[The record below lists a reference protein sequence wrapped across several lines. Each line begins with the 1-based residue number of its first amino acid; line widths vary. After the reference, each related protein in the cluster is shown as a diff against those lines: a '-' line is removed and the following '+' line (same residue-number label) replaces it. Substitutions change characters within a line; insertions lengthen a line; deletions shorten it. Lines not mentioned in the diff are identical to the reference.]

1 MMDFTLTSDQ
11 KDMAAM
17 VRALMEEKVGP
28 RAEEI
33 DEKAEFPVWVADLF
47 RELDIFAVVIP
58 EEYGGVDGSLVALC
72 AVQEQIARIVPAC
85 SMILGVQGL
94 GSTPVVLFGSEE
106 QKRRWLPAF
115 ATGEKMTGFGLT
127 EPNAGSDV
135 KAMTTRATRVE
146 GGWRLN
152 GRKCFISHANIADV
166 VVMFAKVRDDGGDRI
181 TAFLVET
188 DQPGYTVD
196 KIEHKMGLRGSTTCS
211 LVLEDAWV
219 PDENLLGEV
228 GQGLD
233 ILLATLHKSRIGSA
247 AQSLGRGSGC
257 ARHLRRLRAAAGA
270 VRSSAGSH
278 AHGAVDRRR
287 DDRPG
292 GGLPGVDLRRRQQV
306 RPEGPDSGA
315 SEVLGV
321 GQAVR
326 RRRSHESGD
335 RRRAD
340 HGRLRL
346 LRRVRSG
353 AFHARRQGFP
363 DLRGRQRAAP
373 DAGRAPALRRQLREP
388 GRGSRLRV
396 GPARC
401 D

>member
-1 MMDFTLTSDQ
+1 MMDFTLTDEQ
-11 KDMAAM
+11 KDIAAM
-17 VRALMEEKVGP
+17 VRDLMEEKVGP
-28 RAEEI
+28 RAQEI

-47 RELDIFAVVIP
+47 RELDIFTVVIP
-58 EEYGGVDGSLVALC
+58 EEYGGVDGRLVTLC

-94 GSTPVVLFGSEE
+94 GSTPVLLFGSEE

-135 KAMTTRATRVE
+135 KAMTTRATRAE

-166 VVMFAKVRDDGGDRI
+166 VVMFARVRDDAGDRI

-219 PDENLLGEV
+219 PDENLLGDV

-247 AQSLGRGSGC
+247 AQSLGVAQGALDIAAAYVQQREQFGRPLAHMPTVQLTVGGMIAQVEASR
-257 ARHLRRLRAAAGA
+257 ALIYAAAGKYDQRAPTRELQKFSALAKLFAGDAAMKVATDA
-270 VRSSAGSH
+270 VQLMGGYGYCAEY
-278 AHGAVDRRR
+278 GAERFMR
-287 DDRPG
+287 DAK
-292 GGLPGVDLRRRQQV
+292 VFQIF
-306 RPEGPDSGA
+306 EGA
-315 SEVLGV
+315 NELHQM
-321 GQAVR
+321 QA
-326 RRRSHESGD
+326 
-335 RRRAD
+335 A
-340 HGRLRL
+340 RL
-346 LRRVRSG
+346 LF
-353 AFHARRQGFP
+353 ATI
-363 DLRGRQRAAP
+363 
-373 DAGRAPALRRQLREP
+373 
-388 GRGSRLRV
+388 
-396 GPARC
+396 
-401 D
+401 

>member
-1 MMDFTLTSDQ
+1 
-11 KDMAAM
+11 
-17 VRALMEEKVGP
+17 
-28 RAEEI
+28 
-33 DEKAEFPVWVADLF
+33 
-47 RELDIFAVVIP
+47 
-58 EEYGGVDGSLVALC
+58 
-72 AVQEQIARIVPAC
+72 
-85 SMILGVQGL
+85 MILGVQGL

-247 AQSLGRGSGC
+247 AQSLGVAQGALDISAAYVQQREQFGRPLAHMPTVQLTVGGMIAQVEASR
-257 ARHLRRLRAAAGA
+257 ALIYAAASKYDQRAPTRELQKFSALAKLFAGDAAMKVATDAVQIMGGYGYCAEYGA
-270 VRSSAGSH
+270 ERFMRDAKVFQIFE
-278 AHGAVDRRR
+278 GANE
-287 DDRPG
+287 
-292 GGLPGVDLRRRQQV
+292 LHQM
-306 RPEGPDSGA
+306 
-315 SEVLGV
+315 
-321 GQAVR
+321 QA
-326 RRRSHESGD
+326 
-335 RRRAD
+335 A
-340 HGRLRL
+340 RL
-346 LRRVRSG
+346 L
-353 AFHARRQGFP
+353 F
-363 DLRGRQRAAP
+363 AA
-373 DAGRAPALRRQLREP
+373 
-388 GRGSRLRV
+388 S
-396 GPARC
+396 
-401 D
+401 

>member
-1 MMDFTLTSDQ
+1 MMDFTLTAEQ
-11 KDMAAM
+11 RHIAAM

-28 RAEEI
+28 RAQEI

-58 EEYGGVDGSLVALC
+58 EEYGGVDGSLVTLC

-106 QKRRWLPAF
+106 QKRRWLPDF

-135 KAMTTRATRVE
+135 KAMTTRASRVE

-166 VVMFAKVRDDGGDRI
+166 VVMFAKVRDDTGDRI

-196 KIEHKMGLRGSTTCS
+196 KIERKMGLRGSTTCS

-233 ILLATLHKSRIGSA
+233 VLLATLHKSRIGSA
-247 AQSLGRGSGC
+247 AQSLGVAQGALDIAAAHVQQRTQFGHPPAHMPTVQLIVGGMIAQVEASR
-257 ARHLRRLRAAAGA
+257 ALIYAAAGKYDQGAPTRELQKFSALAKLFAGDAAMRVATDA
-270 VRSSAGSH
+270 VQIMGGYGYCAEY
-278 AHGAVDRRR
+278 GAERFMR
-287 DDRPG
+287 DAK
-292 GGLPGVDLRRRQQV
+292 VFQIF
-306 RPEGPDSGA
+306 EGA
-315 SEVLGV
+315 NELHQM
-321 GQAVR
+321 QA
-326 RRRSHESGD
+326 
-335 RRRAD
+335 A
-340 HGRLRL
+340 RL
-346 LRRVRSG
+346 LF
-353 AFHARRQGFP
+353 ATI
-363 DLRGRQRAAP
+363 
-373 DAGRAPALRRQLREP
+373 
-388 GRGSRLRV
+388 
-396 GPARC
+396 
-401 D
+401 